1 MCDKKCSGVYICDNC
16 VFGTC
21 GTNLKRFAV
30 GGIVVNTDST
40 AEVSNNLEPFN
51 LDRALRGEK
60 VVTRDGRSVELRSYY
75 IGAKYPLS
83 GKIEEKNSVDGEDES
98 WYITGRLY
106 DDVDSSYDLFMAPK
120 PPETERKILYYAMD
134 ARAFG
139 VLRDYYPLMGA
150 WSDDQNNIK
159 DYIKRCG
166 KDFII
171 EMEAEVNK
179 ETKEIIRIIKTTVK
193 ESK

>member
-1 MCDKKCSGVYICDNC
+1 MSDNKCSKCWEDDDDDDDVYD
-16 VFGTC
+16 GPGAYMEYPYKEMSAT
-21 GTNLKRFAV
+21 
-30 GGIVVNTDST
+30 
-40 AEVSNNLEPFN
+40 SNDLEPFN
-51 LDRALRGEK
+51 LERALRGEK
-60 VVTRDGRSVELRSYY
+60 VVTRDGAEVILRSFY
-75 IGAKYPLS
+75 ISAKYPLS
-83 GKIEEKNSVDGEDES
+83 GKIKEKNSVDGEAES

-120 PPETERKILYYAMD
+120 PPETIRKILYYAMD